1 MRAVFGVLSLL
12 VVLGIVG
19 ILVSKQMKAMKVSTG
34 AATTAPAD
42 AASATVRQQSHQIQQ
57 KVADDVSKALE
68 QGAARNEQAQK

>member
-34 AATTAPAD
+34 VVTAAPAD
-42 AASATVRQQSHQIQQ
+42 TASATVRQQSQQIQQ
-57 KVADDVSKALE
+57 KVADDVTKALQ
-68 QGAARNEQAQK
+68 QGAERNEQAEK